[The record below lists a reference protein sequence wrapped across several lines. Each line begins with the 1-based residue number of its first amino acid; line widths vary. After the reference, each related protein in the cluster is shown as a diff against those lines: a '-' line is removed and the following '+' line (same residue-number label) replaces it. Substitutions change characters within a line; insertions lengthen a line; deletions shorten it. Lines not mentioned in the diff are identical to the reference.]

1 MQMTGN
7 ICEWPGNGRDPGGI
21 YAYCVQTSRQ
31 SMAATVSLYGGCNI
45 DEPKVAAFAKVTAID
60 LGLYTAV
67 LSWT

>member
-1 MQMTGN
+1 
-7 ICEWPGNGRDPGGI
+7 
-21 YAYCVQTSRQ
+21 
-31 SMAATVSLYGGCNI
+31 MAATVSLYGGCNI